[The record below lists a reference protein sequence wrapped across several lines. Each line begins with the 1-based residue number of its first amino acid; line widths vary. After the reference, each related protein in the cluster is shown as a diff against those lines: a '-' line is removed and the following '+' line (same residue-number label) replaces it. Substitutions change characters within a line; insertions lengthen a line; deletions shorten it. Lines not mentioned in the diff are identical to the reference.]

1 MYSHSTKITNRI
13 NKGHG
18 GVNKLK
24 SARGAKDDE
33 FYTRYQDVI
42 NELNQYPP
50 EVFDGKDIICPC
62 DCDILEGKEVYSIT
76 IEFEDME
83 ICGFHFNK
91 VHKVRYSLFEEPL
104 VPIEIDGDEADEFIR
119 TQVKCSFLRYLR
131 DVRGARIKSVTAS
144 GYDPAT
150 DRGVR
155 FESVDYSKYDLCITN
170 PPFSQLST
178 FMAIMIDQC
187 DKRQDT
193 DKPFNFIILAPMVNR
208 ANPNIGGYIMQHKAY
223 LGFGRML
230 ALTFEDP
237 SSENKYKPKQV
248 SVDWVTSFR
257 YAQDEVDR
265 RRLHTNV
272 EYEVYKNDYPIM
284 VDMTMKDG
292 THPIRVTKGS
302 IPDDYYGWMFTSVA
316 VLDILS
322 YEEFEFY
329 ITQCH
334 KLLNNTEHSPL
345 AHKVSNAMYKDSKGN
360 GGFGGVLFR
369 RIPHSRDG
377 YFIGTEDPTIKK
389 EITTTD

>member
-1 MYSHSTKITNRI
+1 MYDHSTKIVNRI

-18 GVNKLK
+18 DVNKLK

-42 NELNQYPP
+42 NELIQYPP
-50 EVFDGKDIICPC
+50 EVFDDKDIICPC

-76 IEFEDME
+76 IEFEDEE
-83 ICGFHFNK
+83 IAGFHFNK
-91 VHKVRYSLFEEPL
+91 VSKVRYSLFEEPL
-104 VPIEIDGDEADEFIR
+104 VPVEIQGDEADEFIR
-119 TQVKCSFLRYLR
+119 TQAKCNFLRYLR
-131 DVRGARIKSVTAS
+131 DVQGARIKSVTAS
-144 GYDPAT
+144 GYDPET
-150 DRGVR
+150 DRGVP

-170 PPFSQLST
+170 PPFSKLST
-178 FMAIMIDQC
+178 FMKIMVNEC
-187 DKRQDT
+187 DKRRDT
-193 DKPFNFIILAPMVNR
+193 DRPFNFIILAPMVNR
-208 ANPNIGGYIMQHKAY
+208 ANPNIGGYLMLRKAY
-223 LGFGRML
+223 LGFGRGL
-230 ALTFEDP
+230 ALSFEDP
-237 SSENKYKPKQV
+237 SSDNKYKPKQV
-248 SVDWVTSFR
+248 CVDWVTSFR

-316 VLDILS
+316 SLDILS

-329 ITQCH
+329 ITNCQ
-334 KLLNNTEHSPL
+334 KLLNTSDSSPL
-345 AHKVSNAMYKDSKGN
+345 AHKAYNTMYRDSKGN
-360 GGFGGVLFR
+360 GGFAGIVFR

-377 YFIGTEDPTIKK
+377 YFIGTEDPAIKK
-389 EITTTD
+389 EI